1 MKRNAIE
8 LRQSTLLWVYSRY
21 KVAGIYKLCV
31 SFKHE
36 NIKRE
41 NMLINTF
48 WKIIIKIIGLW
59 LLFGCISIIPQFFST
74 LSFTNGDLN
83 FESLLLIW
91 LMLFGAII
99 IYIFIIRLFLFKS
112 EWIVDKLKLEKS
124 FNEERIN
131 LEIKSSTVLTIAIII
146 IGGLT
151 IIESLPSFCS
161 TLFNFLQQKLLIKDY
176 PDSCWLIFHFLKII
190 IGYLLLTNG
199 KRFAKYIEEE
209 ADKETKPNA

>member
-1 MKRNAIE
+1 M
-8 LRQSTLLWVYSRY
+8 S
-21 KVAGIYKLCV
+21 
-31 SFKHE
+31 
-36 NIKRE
+36 
-41 NMLINTF
+41 INTF

-59 LLFGCISIIPQFFST
+59 LLFGCISIIPRFFST
-74 LSFTNGDLN
+74 LSFTNGSLN
-83 FESLLLIW
+83 FESLLMIW

-99 IYIFIIRLFLFKS
+99 VYILIIRLFLFKA
-112 EWIVDKLKLEKS
+112 EWIIDKLKLEKN

-131 LEIKSSTVLTIAIII
+131 VEIKSSTVLTITVIV

-161 TLFNFLQQKLLIKDY
+161 TLFNFLQQKMLIKDY

-199 KRFAKYIEEE
+199 KRIVKYIEKESDEE
-209 ADKETKPNA
+209 RKPNA